1 MIVDLDASDSWPFAD
16 RHQVCVCGSGP
27 AGMTV
32 ARELA
37 RRGVRVLLLEAGGF
51 DLSSQSQDIYEGKS
65 IGPLEY
71 FGVSACRLRMF
82 GGTSNHWSGRCGVFE
97 RLDFEP
103 RDIWGVPGWPIAY
116 DDAYRRLN
124 DAREILDIADQSLE
138 RRSEPEW
145 RNPLFVPAGFA
156 RSAPTRFG
164 EKYRGELEASSRID
178 VAINANV
185 TGATFADNG
194 GAITS
199 LIVADYRGR
208 QYSVEAEHF
217 VLAFGSIENARFL
230 LNLAENAG
238 VPVGNAGG
246 YVGRCFM
253 EHFDIKLGRFAP
265 FDAPIWDRDDALA
278 LNASEDLTRRRG
290 IGTAVVNV
298 EPSARP
304 KFYGRMAPFRRLA
317 NRISCAA
324 DAVRPAGHAERT
336 ILCRGDG
343 VVSNIVEQ
351 APNPDSRIVLDKSAR
366 DRFGHFRISVDW
378 RLSEQDV
385 ATITGLAEEIGKALA
400 AQNVARL
407 QISSDILAGRPRPGF
422 HCHQMGTTR
431 MSENPKDG
439 VVDADLKVHGM
450 RNLHIAGASVFPT
463 GGGVNPTLTL
473 TCLALRLGE
482 HLAGRI
488 NGV

>member
-1 MIVDLDASDSWPFAD
+1 MIVDLNVSDAWPFPV

-37 RRGVRVLLLEAGGF
+37 RRGVKVLLLEAGGYS
-51 DLSSQSQDIYEGKS
+51 LSPQSQEVYEGKS

-82 GGTSNHWSGRCGVFE
+82 GGTSNHWTGRCGVFE

-116 DDAYRRLN
+116 DEAYRRLD
-124 DAREILDIADQSLE
+124 DAREILDIADQSLD
-138 RRSEPEW
+138 RRPEPQW
-145 RNPLFVPAGFA
+145 TDARFVPAGFA

-164 EKYRGELEASSRID
+164 EKYRGELEASKRID
-178 VAINANV
+178 VAINANA
-185 TGATFADNG
+185 TGATFAENG

-199 LIVADYRGR
+199 LIVADYHGR
-208 QYSVEAEHF
+208 RYSVEADHF
-217 VLAFGSIENARFL
+217 VLAFGAIENARFL
-230 LNLAENAG
+230 LNLAENTGLPA
-238 VPVGNAGG
+238 GNASG

-265 FDAPIWDRDDALA
+265 FDAPLWDRGDALA
-278 LNASEDLTRRRG
+278 LNAGEDLTRRRG
-290 IGTAVVNV
+290 IGTSVVSV
-298 EPSARP
+298 EAGARP

-317 NRISCAA
+317 NDIGCAA
-324 DAVRPAGHAERT
+324 DAMQPGGHADRT
-336 ILCRGDG
+336 ALCHGDG
-343 VVSNIVEQ
+343 VVMNLVEQ
-351 APNPDSRIVLDKSAR
+351 TPNPASRVALDKSAR
-366 DRFGHFRISVDW
+366 DRFGHFRIAVDW
-378 RLSEQDV
+378 RMSEQDV
-385 ATITGLAEEIGKALA
+385 ATIAALAVEIGKSLA

-407 QISSDILAGRPRPGF
+407 QISGDIRVGRPRPGF
-422 HCHQMGTTR
+422 HCHHMGTTR
-431 MSENPKDG
+431 MSADPKDG

-482 HLAGRI
+482 HLASAIGS
-488 NGV
+488 